1 MTRNF
6 LLLIHHLVL
15 LFFSRTVCL
24 TQASFLNP
32 LFFPTTKNKNTV
44 PEYFFQNN
52 KNHRQSRPEHQRFQ
66 ALSDKYFE
74 NDLVSVQIDQSIRL
88 YVVRPDATITP
99 LCTHADDN
107 PTDLYVDPRSK
118 GGIDIDDDSIVK
130 YYGEGWYSQRVVPS
144 LGGGPGYG
152 AEADDVWSVE
162 EQVMEQLMADAVEI
176 PTLDLGIAHGEKARG
191 GAI

>member
-1 MTRNF
+1 M
-6 LLLIHHLVL
+6 
-15 LFFSRTVCL
+15 
-24 TQASFLNP
+24 
-32 LFFPTTKNKNTV
+32 
-44 PEYFFQNN
+44 
-52 KNHRQSRPEHQRFQ
+52 
-66 ALSDKYFE
+66 ALSEKYFE
-74 NDLVSVQIDQSIRL
+74 NDLVSARIDDSIRL

-118 GGIDIDDDSIVK
+118 DGIDIDDENVIK

-162 EQVMEQLMADAVEI
+162 EQVIEQLTTDLVEI